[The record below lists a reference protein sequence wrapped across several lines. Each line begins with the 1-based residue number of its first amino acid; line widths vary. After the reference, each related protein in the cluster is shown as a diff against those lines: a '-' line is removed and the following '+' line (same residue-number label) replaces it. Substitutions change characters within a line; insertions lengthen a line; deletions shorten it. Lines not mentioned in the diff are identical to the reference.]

1 MGLEPPV
8 SKRLEDPLHYYD
20 FVADRDFFPLLLKI
34 DRSIAAEAHG
44 RPCAACDG
52 KLDRADFRRIGYG
65 LPPGTDDECRRRF
78 SFCCRRDGCRKRL
91 TPESVRFLRG
101 KAYVSVVIV
110 LMSACGH
117 GLSPDRVQKLK
128 ASLNVSRQTIA
139 TWLTWWK
146 NRVVPS
152 PFWKGQRGRFMPAL
166 DETKL
171 SFSLLE
177 AFGRETAEAEAAIK
191 SLLRFLAPFG

>member
-1 MGLEPPV
+1 MN
-8 SKRLEDPLHYYD
+8 YYD
-20 FVADRDFFPLLLKI
+20 FVSEPGFFLLLLKI

-44 RPCAACDG
+44 RPCAICGD
-52 KLDRADFRRIGYG
+52 KLNRGDFRRIGYG
-65 LPPGTDDECRRRF
+65 LPAGTDDECRRRF
-78 SFCCRRDGCRKRL
+78 SFSCRRDGCRKRL

-128 ASLNVSRQTIA
+128 SSLKVSRQTIQ

-146 NRVVPS
+146 NRLVPS
-152 PFWKGQRGRFMPAL
+152 PFWKGRRGRFMPAL
-166 DETKL
+166 DETTL
-171 SFSLLE
+171 PFSLLE
-177 AFGRETAEAEAAIK
+177 AFGRETAEAEVGVK
-191 SLLRFLAPFG
+191 GVLRFLAPFG

>member
-1 MGLEPPV
+1 M
-8 SKRLEDPLHYYD
+8 HYYD
-20 FVADRDFFPLLLKI
+20 FVSEPAFFKLLLEI
-34 DRSIAAEAHG
+34 DRSIAAEAHL
-44 RPCAACDG
+44 RPCAACDD
-52 KLDRADFRRIGYG
+52 KLNRADFWRIGYG
-65 LPPGTDDECRRRF
+65 LPVDADDECRRRF

-110 LMSACGH
+110 LMSACQQ
-117 GLSPDRVQKLK
+117 GLSPDRVQKLT

-139 TWLTWWK
+139 SWLKWWK
-146 NRVVPS
+146 VRLVPS
-152 PFWKGQRGRFMPAL
+152 PFWKGQRGRFMPVL

-177 AFGRETAEAEAAIK
+177 AFGQENAVAKTAVK
-191 SLLRFLAPFG
+191 SVLRFLAPFG